1 VDGLMMRVLVLAAF
15 IFISNSV
22 LALSV
27 GDMAPNF
34 RLKNLETGKLESLKK
49 YRGKVVYLD
58 FWASWCGPCRQS
70 LPLLNEL
77 RSELKRKG
85 FEVLAVNLDEDTKDA
100 QTFLE
105 QFPVVYPVLLDPQ
118 GKVPQKYDLPG
129 MPTSFLIDKKGRV
142 QKIHVG
148 FKPKDMKGIRSEV
161 ISYLRKK

>member
-1 VDGLMMRVLVLAAF
+1 MMRVLVLAAF

-22 LALSV
+22 MALSV

-34 RLKNLETGKLESLKK
+34 KLKNLETGKYESLKK

-85 FEVLAVNLDEDTKDA
+85 FEVLAVNLDEDTEDA
-100 QTFLE
+100 KTFLK
-105 QFPVVYPVLLDPQ
+105 QFPVVYPVLLDPK
-118 GKVPQKYDLPG
+118 GKVPQKYELPG
-129 MPTSFLIDKKGRV
+129 MPTSFLLDKQGRV